1 MKLGGNNA
9 HIVTDDADI
18 DAAVD
23 TAVFGSFVHQ
33 GWSDTSSIRMSTT
46 STSRNLPNGQ
56 KGSRSVAP
64 TIRAVGPIIGESQCD
79 QMIQYVEETIDA
91 RATLETGS
99 ETIDL
104 DGVDDSLVVA
114 PTVLSDVANDM
125 TAACNEHFGPIAP
138 IISFSGI
145 DEAIELAKR
154 PSTVFPDRF
163 TPAMWA

>member
-1 MKLGGNNA
+1 MVYISINRHLVHKDVYDEYVAKLTERAEGLSVGSA
-9 HIVTDDADI
+9 HDQV
-18 DAAVD
+18 
-23 TAVFGSFVHQ
+23 
-33 GWSDTSSIRMSTT
+33 
-46 STSRNLPNGQ
+46 
-56 KGSRSVAP
+56 
-64 TIRAVGPIIGESQCD
+64 AVGPIIGESQCD